1 MNSMTIVRTAE
12 EIARVENWAAE
23 ALDEGTRYPGMSYE
37 QGIFDVLGWL
47 RGDADNAPDEE

>member
-47 RGDADNAPDEE
+47 RGDTDNAPDEE